1 MARAV
6 KDNGK
11 GFFNCTAGKTN
22 TGGDVGPLM
31 NEVGALVREA
41 TEKAELLHAAF
52 VSVRTAG
59 GCPEEPRSALLRK
72 EQLYQC
78 LEC

>member
-11 GFFNCTAGKTN
+11 GFFNYTAGKTN

-41 TEKAELLHAAF
+41 TEKAELLNASF
-52 VSVRTAG
+52 VSVHTAG

-72 EQLYQC
+72 AQLYQC